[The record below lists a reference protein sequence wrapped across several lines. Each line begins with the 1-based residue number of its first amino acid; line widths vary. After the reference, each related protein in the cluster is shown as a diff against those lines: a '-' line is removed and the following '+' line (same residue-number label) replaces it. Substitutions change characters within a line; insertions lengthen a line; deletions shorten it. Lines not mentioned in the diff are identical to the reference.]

1 MKSRKASETI
11 SITTK
16 VVLPNDINTLGNLF
30 GGQLLAWMDEI
41 ASVSAH
47 RHCKRVVVT
56 ASVNHVSFQKPINH
70 ASIVTLEAKVSRS
83 FSSSMEIFVDV
94 FVEDP
99 VTGERAKCNE
109 AIYTFVAVDQNGG
122 PIQVPELIP
131 ETSEEKNRF
140 EGALRRKQLSLILAG
155 KMKPSEATEL
165 KKLFFEESL
174 LDRLD
179 YIICSHLTTPIIN
192 MNGVM
197 EILRLC
203 KVLRMIEDTIIQMLH
218 DYLGLVLGRLI
229 QYQTGFM
236 LRTFP
241 NYLFMTNTAL
251 ELLKIF

>member
-1 MKSRKASETI
+1 MKSRKPSDTL

-16 VVLPNDINTLGNLF
+16 VVLPNDTNTLGNLF

-56 ASVNHVSFQKPINH
+56 ASVNHVSFQRPINH

-83 FSSSMEIFVDV
+83 FNSSMEIFVDV

-99 VTGERAKCNE
+99 VTGERSKCNE

-131 ETSEEKNRF
+131 ETEEEKNRF

-155 KMKPSEATEL
+155 KMKPSDAAEL
-165 KKLFFEESL
+165 KKLFFEE
-174 LDRLD
+174 
-179 YIICSHLTTPIIN
+179 
-192 MNGVM
+192 
-197 EILRLC
+197 
-203 KVLRMIEDTIIQMLH
+203 
-218 DYLGLVLGRLI
+218 
-229 QYQTGFM
+229 
-236 LRTFP
+236 
-241 NYLFMTNTAL
+241 
-251 ELLKIF
+251 